1 MPYLYGVHVEL
12 QYKFSTLDS
21 NSRFRSTPV
30 FKLPYFSCPSILN
43 HKTHQVQVPNPDKP
57 DEVVLRKHH
66 FMMCAFCHWSTK
78 GESTVYHWRQI
89 IHYLFH
95 RLWIIGFHSETYLFV
110 SIYICKDSRL
120 EIFVNLPP
128 LRVIFTFIIW
138 CIYSG
143 IFVET
148 TFNITIISI
157 NWLAGYRHFYK
168 HIFQKFRF
176 WGNVRSEFADVFP
189 WGLKLYWNFKCCV
202 TWAMLKLRT
211 M

>member
-1 MPYLYGVHVEL
+1 MSILIISQIIHFPISLSKICSSVNRFYCQLYRQLQLATIIRVYSLRLPYLYGVHVEL

-78 GESTVYHWRQI
+78 GESAVYHCRKI

-95 RLWIIGFHSETYLFV
+95 TQRN
-110 SIYICKDSRL
+110 
-120 EIFVNLPP
+120 IFI
-128 LRVIFTFIIW
+128 R
-138 CIYSG
+138 
-143 IFVET
+143 
-148 TFNITIISI
+148 FNIY
-157 NWLAGYRHFYK
+157 L
-168 HIFQKFRF
+168 
-176 WGNVRSEFADVFP
+176 
-189 WGLKLYWNFKCCV
+189 
-202 TWAMLKLRT
+202 
-211 M
+211 

>member
-1 MPYLYGVHVEL
+1 M
-12 QYKFSTLDS
+12 
-21 NSRFRSTPV
+21 
-30 FKLPYFSCPSILN
+30 
-43 HKTHQVQVPNPDKP
+43 
-57 DEVVLRKHH
+57 VLRKHH

-78 GESTVYHWRQI
+78 GESTVYHCRRI

-95 RLWIIGFHSETYLFV
+95 RLFHSETYLFV

-168 HIFQKFRF
+168 HVFQNRF

-189 WGLKLYWNFKCCV
+189 KPYCNFKCYV
-202 TWAMLKLRT
+202 S
-211 M
+211 